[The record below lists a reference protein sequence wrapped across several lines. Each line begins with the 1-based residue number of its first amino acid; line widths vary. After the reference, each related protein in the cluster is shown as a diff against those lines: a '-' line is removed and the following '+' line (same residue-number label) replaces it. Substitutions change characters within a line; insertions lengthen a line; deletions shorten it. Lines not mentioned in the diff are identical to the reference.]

1 MGSVRSEV
9 GSRERT
15 VLVVDDAADLRTLLR
30 FALGRSPLLTVVDE
44 AADAST
50 AIDMAGRHQP
60 DVIVLDEMMPGGNG
74 SEAIPELRS
83 AAPGTSIV
91 LYSAVAA
98 KLLGEAK
105 EPYRADRYVEKGGSM
120 DELLQAVVDVTPGPL
135 DD

>member
-1 MGSVRSEV
+1 MGSNV
-9 GSRERT
+9 GSKERT

-50 AIDMAGRHQP
+50 AIALAGQHQP

-83 AAPGTSIV
+83 AAPAARII
-91 LYSAVAA
+91 LYSAIAARLVA
-98 KLLGEAK
+98 EAK
-105 EPYRADRYVEKGGSM
+105 DPYRADRYVDKGGSM
-120 DELLQAVVDVTPGPL
+120 DELLEVVVEVTAGR
-135 DD
+135 

>member
-1 MGSVRSEV
+1 M

-44 AADAST
+44 APDATT
-50 AIDMAGRHQP
+50 AIDLAGRHQP

-74 SEAIPELRS
+74 SAAIPELRS
-83 AAPGTSIV
+83 VAPGTSIV

-98 KLLGEAK
+98 RLIDEAE
-105 EPYRADRYVEKGGSM
+105 EPYRADRYVEKGAPM
-120 DELLQAVVDVTPGPL
+120 DELLRVVVEVAEAS
-135 DD
+135 